1 MEDSRDGG
9 AECPSGETG
18 APRVLRVPDIE
29 EADVLRR
36 VPAALVPLPLL
47 LAISGLLGAG
57 VVPSWPGAIHLVALP
72 PLDVIADL
80 RWLLT
85 TSRSW
90 PAFLAVWGLLL
101 LCRVTVLAALLGS
114 PARPAWRPAVGTYV
128 VAMPVALVAAQF
140 DFIAHAVL
148 YSRIYG
154 AALGVAALLFLV
166 VAPLPWTP
174 ASTLR
179 AALRHAAR
187 HGFRAEVTVPYAAAL
202 LLLGAV
208 VEQGG
213 SAWVL
218 PAVPVSAGLTAL
230 AAWRLRAA
238 PLLPATLVWA
248 GLIGV
253 LTAAALGT
261 VLSRGPDPTPDPA
274 ARDGSLLLMSGIN
287 SSSGEGTIFTLD
299 PDLLGYTCEQTHYF
313 SYAGTG
319 DGQPQGVATCPIRT
333 GAPYVPEDTQRPFAE
348 QVELL
353 EAQTAQ
359 LQPPLVVLA
368 HSQAAWVAWAAASSG
383 RLEPGTSLV
392 LIGPFPSSPVAYPPE
407 DTDGPGRVGG
417 DLLRVLEPVP
427 QLADFDFVVDAPLSR
442 ELLAQP
448 DAATRVFEA
457 PLPEGIDA
465 LAATASSDLALLPDG
480 WRLEGARD
488 VCPLRTAH
496 PYLPVDATL
505 LSEID
510 AFLDRRPATRCPP
523 WPDLYRSLVQAVGVP
538 PVRS

>member
-1 MEDSRDGG
+1 VPPAPCPDLED
-9 AECPSGETG
+9 P
-18 APRVLRVPDIE
+18 
-29 EADVLRR
+29 DVLRR
-36 VPAALVPLPLL
+36 VPSVLVPVPLL
-47 LAISGLLGAG
+47 LAVLGLLAAG
-57 VVPSWPGAIHLVALP
+57 VLPPWPGAIHLVALP
-72 PLDVIADL
+72 PLDVLADL

-85 TSRSW
+85 TSPSW
-90 PAFLAVWGLLL
+90 PAFLTVWVVLL
-101 LCRVTVLAALLGS
+101 LCRVTVLAAVLGA
-114 PARPAWRPAVGTYV
+114 PGRPAWRAAASIY
-128 VAMPVALVAAQF
+128 ALALPVALVSAQF

-154 AALGVAALLFLV
+154 VALGLAAVLFLV

-174 ASTLR
+174 ATTLR
-179 AALRHAAR
+179 GAVRHAAT

-202 LLLGAV
+202 LVLGAL

-213 SAWVL
+213 PAWVL
-218 PAVPVSAGLTAL
+218 PAVPVSAGLTVV
-230 AAWRLRAA
+230 AAWHLRAA
-238 PLLPATLVWA
+238 PRLRAPLVWA
-248 GLIGV
+248 GLVAV
-253 LTAAALGT
+253 LAGTTLGT
-261 VLSRGPDPTPDPA
+261 VLSRGPDPSPDPA

-287 SSSGEGTIFTLD
+287 SSSGEGTIFTVD
-299 PDLLGYTCEQTHYF
+299 PGLLGYGCDQTHYF

-333 GAPYVPEDTQRPFAE
+333 GAPYVPEDTQRPFTE

-359 LQPPLVVLA
+359 LEPPVVILA
-368 HSQAAWVAWAAASSG
+368 HSQAAWVAWAAASSE
-383 RLEPGTSLV
+383 RLDPGTSLV

-407 DTDGPGRVGG
+407 GTDGPGRVGG
-417 DLLRVLEPVP
+417 DLLRALEPVP
-427 QLADFDFVVDAPLSR
+427 QLVDFDFVVDAPLSR
-442 ELLAQP
+442 ELLARP
-448 DAATRVFEA
+448 DAASQVFGA
-457 PLPEGIDA
+457 PLPEGVEA

-496 PYLPVDATL
+496 PYLPVDRTL

-510 AFLDRRPATRCPP
+510 AFLAGRPATRCPP
-523 WPDLYRSLVQAVGVP
+523 WPELYRTLVQAVGVP